1 MKKTNVTIK
10 LLHQVWDL
18 TKSYWKSEEKK
29 KAYGLLLAI
38 VVLNLGVVFVL
49 VLLNEW
55 NNSFYTAL
63 QDYAVDEIFHQLW
76 RFTILLLAISSLL
89 SMPIICSRPS
99 L

>member
-63 QDYAVDEIFHQLW
+63 QDYAVDE
-76 RFTILLLAISSLL
+76 LLAISSLL

>member
-49 VLLNEW
+49 VLLNE
-55 NNSFYTAL
+55 
-63 QDYAVDEIFHQLW
+63 
-76 RFTILLLAISSLL
+76 
-89 SMPIICSRPS
+89 
-99 L
+99 